1 MSNIIRVFDENVK
14 PLKFVRGPLS
24 LFAGLKWLF
33 AHPRFLLLG
42 AIPAAIAGLLLG
54 TGFIVLVVFSGSL
67 ASLVNPLVGGL
78 WTWAATAIVV
88 AVQSAIIATGAVLSY
103 VLFTALALAIGDPI
117 YSKIAEEIEA
127 ESGVKL
133 PPSSWMIGIKDALLL
148 VLKGLVVAV
157 VAFIVGL
164 IPGVGGFLSFVV
176 TWTFLPFFLAEE
188 LLGRTLVPRGVYA
201 QDKTKVLLRDFRA
214 TWSFGAT
221 CQFLFSI
228 PLIPVVI
235 MPAAV
240 AGAALLAQE
249 LSDDTQK

>member
-1 MSNIIRVFDENVK
+1 MNILRAFDENVK

-24 LFAGLKWLF
+24 LLAGLRWLF

-42 AIPAAIAGLLLG
+42 AIPAAVAGLILS
-54 TGFIVLVVFSGSL
+54 TGLITLIIFSGGI
-67 ASLVNPLVGGL
+67 ASLVSPLVAGL
-78 WTWAATAIVV
+78 WTWVATAIVV

-127 ESGVKL
+127 EAGVTV
-133 PPSSWMIGIKDALLL
+133 PQSSWLIGIKDALLL
-148 VLKGLVVAV
+148 LVKGLAVAL

-164 IPGVGGFLSFVV
+164 IPVVGGFLSFVV
-176 TWTFLPFFLAEE
+176 TWIFLPFILGEE
-188 LLGRTLVPRGVYA
+188 LLGRTLVPRGVYGQA
-201 QDKTKVLLRDFRA
+201 KTRLLLRDKRA
-214 TWSFGAT
+214 AWSFGAT
-221 CQFLFSI
+221 CQLLFSVPI
-228 PLIPVVI
+228 IPVIV

-249 LSDDTQK
+249 LVEESA